1 MGRRI
6 LHIDF
11 NGFFASVECFFHPE
25 IRPFPVAV
33 TGDPEKRHGIVL
45 AKNQLAK
52 KFGVKTGEAIWEAKQ
67 KCPKLVCVPP
77 HYDQYVRFS
86 QLGRELYH
94 EYSDLIEPFGLDE
107 NWVDVTG
114 RTRNFQDA
122 IDLANEIRERVHA
135 EIGIT
140 VSVGVADNKVFAKLG
155 SDLKKP
161 DAVSTV
167 LPGNFREV
175 AWRLPVGELLMVGP
189 ATNRRLNQYG
199 ILTIGDLAQTDP
211 TFLQTQF
218 GKAGITLYR
227 FANGMD
233 SSPVLPYGYKT
244 PVKSVGNGITAPR
257 DLVSNDDVRL
267 TVLMLSESVSRRLRE
282 HGFRANVISLAVR
295 DCGLFSFVRQKHL
308 SAPTFLTDEILD
320 TSMELFTQ
328 NYDWQRPIRSLTV
341 TASELWPINRPM
353 QLNLFGEEEHRKRRE
368 TAERAIDGIRNRFG
382 YHAVLRGR
390 LLTDQTIGVMNPCE
404 EHVSH
409 PVGYRA

>member
-67 KCPKLVCVPP
+67 KCPNLVCVSP

-86 QLGRELYH
+86 NLGRELYH

-114 RTRNFQDA
+114 RTRDFTEA

-140 VSVGVADNKVFAKLG
+140 VSVGVADNKIFAKLG

-161 DAVSTV
+161 DAVSAV
-167 LPGNFREV
+167 LPDNYRDV
-175 AWRLPVGELLMVGP
+175 AWKLPVGDLLMVGP
-189 ATNRRLNQYG
+189 ATQKRLDQYG

-211 TFLQTQF
+211 SFLYAQF
-218 GKAGITLYR
+218 GKAGLTLYR
-227 FANGMD
+227 FANGED
-233 SSPVLPYGYKT
+233 TSPVLPYGYET

-257 DLVSNDDVRL
+257 DLVNNDDVRL
-267 TVLMLSESVSRRLRE
+267 TLLMLSESVSRRLRE
-282 HGFRANVISLAVR
+282 HGFRANVVSLSVR
-295 DCGLFSFVRQKHL
+295 DCGLFSFTRQKHL
-308 SAPTFLTDEILD
+308 RAPSNLTDEILD
-320 TSMELFTQ
+320 AAMELFVHH
-328 NYDWQRPIRSLTV
+328 YDWQRPIRSLTV
-341 TASELWPINRPM
+341 CTSELWPVDRPV
-353 QLNLFGEEEHRKRRE
+353 QLNLFGEEEHRKRLE

-382 YHAVLRGR
+382 YHSVLRGR
-390 LLTDQTIGVMNPCE
+390 LLTDSAIGVMNPRE

>member
-52 KFGVKTGEAIWEAKQ
+52 KFGVSTGEAIWEAKQ
-67 KCPKLVCVPP
+67 KCPNLVCVSP

-86 QLGRELYH
+86 NLGRELYH

-114 RTRNFQDA
+114 RTRDFTEA
-122 IDLANEIRERVHA
+122 IDLANEIRERVHS

-140 VSVGVADNKVFAKLG
+140 VSVGVADNKIFAKLG

-161 DAVSTV
+161 DAVSAV
-167 LPGNFREV
+167 LPDNYREV
-175 AWRLPVGELLMVGP
+175 AWRLPVGDLLMVGP
-189 ATNRRLNQYG
+189 STKKRLNRYG
-199 ILTIGDLAQTDP
+199 IMTIGDLAETDP
-211 TFLQTQF
+211 AFLQAQF
-218 GKAGITLYR
+218 GKAGLTLHR
-227 FANGMD
+227 FANGED
-233 SSPVLPYGYKT
+233 NSPVLPYGYET

-257 DLVSNDDVRL
+257 DLVNNDDVRL
-267 TVLMLSESVSRRLRE
+267 TLLMLSESVSRRLRE
-282 HGFRANVISLAVR
+282 HGFRANVISLSVR
-295 DCGLFSFVRQKHL
+295 DCGLFSFTRQKHL
-308 SAPTFLTDEILD
+308 RAPSYLTDEILD
-320 TSMELFTQ
+320 AAMELFTR

-341 TASELWPINRPM
+341 CASELWPSDRPI
-353 QLNLFGEEEHRKRRE
+353 QLNLFGEEEHRKRLE

-390 LLTDQTIGVMNPCE
+390 LLTDRTIGIMNPKE

>member
-86 QLGRELYH
+86 ELGRELYH

-114 RTRNFQDA
+114 RTHDFGEA

-140 VSVGVADNKVFAKLG
+140 VSVGVADNKIFAKLG

-161 DAVSTV
+161 DAVSAV
-167 LPGNFREV
+167 LPENYRDV
-175 AWRLPVGELLMVGP
+175 AWRLPVGDLLMVGP
-189 ATNRRLNQYG
+189 ATNRRLQQYG
-199 ILTIGDLAQTDP
+199 ILTIGDLACTDP
-211 TFLQTQF
+211 AFLQAQF
-218 GKAGITLYR
+218 GKAGTTLYR
-227 FANGMD
+227 FANGQD
-233 SSPVLPYGYKT
+233 SSPVLPYGFET

-267 TVLMLSESVSRRLRE
+267 TLLMLSESVSRRLRE

-295 DCGLFSFVRQKHL
+295 DCGLFSFIRQKHL
-308 SAPTFLTDEILD
+308 HAPTFLTDEILD
-320 TSMELFTQ
+320 AAMDLFTE
-328 NYDWQRPIRSLTV
+328 NYDWPRPVRSLTV
-341 TASELWPINRPM
+341 SASGLWPIDRPL
-353 QLNLFGEEEHRKRRE
+353 QLSLFGEEEHRKRLE

-390 LLTDQTIGVMNPCE
+390 LLTDRTIGAMNPRE

>member
-11 NGFFASVECFFHPE
+11 NGFFASVECFYHPE
-25 IRPFPVAV
+25 IRALPVAV

-52 KFGVKTGEAIWEAKQ
+52 KYGVRTGEAIWEAKE

-86 QLGRELYH
+86 NLGRALYH

-114 RTRNFQDA
+114 RTRDFSEA
-122 IDLANEIRERVHA
+122 IDLADEIRERVHA

-140 VSVGVADNKVFAKLG
+140 VSVGIADNKIFAKLG

-161 DAVSTV
+161 DAVSAI
-167 LPGNFREV
+167 LPENFREV
-175 AWRLPVGELLMVGP
+175 AWRLPAEDLLMVGP
-189 ATNRRLNQYG
+189 ATKRRLDQYG
-199 ILTIGDLAQTDP
+199 IRTIGDLAKTDP
-211 TFLQTQF
+211 AFLQAQF
-218 GKAGITLYR
+218 GKAGLTLHR
-227 FANGMD
+227 FANGLD
-233 SSPVLPYGYKT
+233 DSPVMPYGYES
-244 PVKSVGNGITAPR
+244 PVKSIGNGITAPR
-257 DLVSNDDVRL
+257 DLINDSDVRL

-282 HGFRANVISLAVR
+282 HGFRANVVTLSVR
-295 DCGLFSFVRQKHL
+295 DCGLFSFTRQKHL
-308 SAPTFLTDEILD
+308 RAPTFLTDDLAD
-320 TSMELFTQ
+320 AAMGLFSE
-328 NYDWQRPIRSLTV
+328 NYDWKRPIRSLTV
-341 TASELWPINRPM
+341 SASELWPIDRPI
-353 QLNLFGEEEHRKRRE
+353 QLNLFGEEEHRKRLE
-368 TAERAIDGIRNRFG
+368 TAERAIDGIRSRFG

-390 LLTDQTIGVMNPCE
+390 LLTDRTIGVMNPRE

-409 PVGYRA
+409 PVGYRK

>member
-67 KCPKLVCVPP
+67 KCPNLVCVSP

-86 QLGRELYH
+86 NLGRELYH

-114 RTRNFQDA
+114 RTRDFTEA

-140 VSVGVADNKVFAKLG
+140 VSVGVADNKIFAKLG

-161 DAVSTV
+161 DAVSAV
-167 LPGNFREV
+167 LPDNYRDV
-175 AWRLPVGELLMVGP
+175 AWKLPVGDLLMVGP
-189 ATNRRLNQYG
+189 ATQKRLDQYG

-211 TFLQTQF
+211 SFLSAQF
-218 GKAGITLYR
+218 GKAGLTLYR
-227 FANGMD
+227 FANGED
-233 SSPVLPYGYKT
+233 TSPVLPYGYET

-257 DLVSNDDVRL
+257 DLVNNDDVRL
-267 TVLMLSESVSRRLRE
+267 TLLMLSESVSRRLRE
-282 HGFRANVISLAVR
+282 HGFRANVVSLSVR
-295 DCGLFSFVRQKHL
+295 DCGLFSFTRQKHL
-308 SAPTFLTDEILD
+308 RAPSNLTDEILD
-320 TSMELFTQ
+320 AAMELFVHH
-328 NYDWQRPIRSLTV
+328 YDWQRPIRSLTV
-341 TASELWPINRPM
+341 CASELWPVDRPV
-353 QLNLFGEEEHRKRRE
+353 QLNLFGEEEHRKRLE

-382 YHAVLRGR
+382 YHSVLRGR
-390 LLTDQTIGVMNPCE
+390 LLTDSSIGVMNPRE